1 VSVKSDLVS
10 VVVGPGQPGVVPAR
24 PRWLRP
30 YAQPILLVLTLL
42 LALAA
47 RSGVQTS
54 GSATQF
60 IAILG
65 TIPLA
70 LVTVRPMY
78 AWRIAIIV
86 AVLGNFFP
94 VAHATAW
101 AWAPV
106 SVLIYLL
113 TLFAV
118 AATQS
123 LTVAIVTWVAS
134 GVVVVYGAVPSNQVG
149 IIILLTLIALGGDQ
163 VRRRRKAQ
171 AALAAES
178 ERGVVLTERGRIAR
192 ELHDVV
198 AHHMSMIAV
207 RAETAPYRL
216 TDLPDDARAEFISIS
231 SAARE
236 GLVEMRRLLGVLRSE
251 GQEADTAPQPS
262 IEDVAELVA
271 TSRKAGADV
280 VLTQPDDVGTVPPA
294 VGLTAYRIVQEALS
308 NAGRHAPGASTG
320 VVLERTG
327 EGLSI
332 LVRNGPGRRP
342 SPPGGPGHGLRGMRE
357 RVTMLGGALAAGAEP
372 DGGYTV
378 RAVLPLTD
386 VPRRKPA

>member
-1 VSVKSDLVS
+1 VKSDLVS
-10 VVVGPGQPGVVPAR
+10 VVVGPGQRGAVPAR

-65 TIPLA
+65 TVPLA
-70 LVTVRPMY
+70 LLTVRPMY
-78 AWRIAIIV
+78 AWRIAIIA

-123 LTVAIVTWVAS
+123 LTVSIAVWVAS
-134 GVVVVYGAVPSNQVG
+134 GVVVFFGAVPSNQAG

-163 VRRRRKAQ
+163 VRRRRRAQ

-216 TDLPDDARAEFISIS
+216 TDLPEDARAEFISIS

-262 IEDVAELVA
+262 LDDVAELVA
-271 TSRKAGADV
+271 ASRQAGAEV
-280 VLTQPDDVGTVPPA
+280 ELTQADDLGTVPPA

-308 NAGRHAPGASTG
+308 NAGRHAPGAATDVYLARADDG
-320 VVLERTG
+320 LRVL
-327 EGLSI
+327 
-332 LVRNGPGRRP
+332 VHNGPGRRP

-357 RVTMLGGALAAGAEP
+357 RVSMLGGALAAGAEP

-378 RAVLPLTD
+378 RAVLPLSD
-386 VPRRKPA
+386 DGKPA